1 MFYIPRQLARGLNE
15 TVKRIMYD
23 FFFPLALSISALW
36 LKALTRQSNHCGFS
50 IYIFDNS
57 KSKSMVRL
65 VRAEKMVLSG
75 LVFARKIARMILIQ
89 NIQGL
94 MGPLMFNMAFMPL
107 YMWEMWD
114 VTPVTNARTHGRT
127 VESSAVF
134 SLRWIRKIKSPWLLC
149 TSSCEHHV
157 PHSTL
162 RPWLFQPRLISQS
175 SEAQEM
181 ASQCSRSPRSK
192 WPRCNALIDS
202 KREFATAFLCLPLFH
217 L

>member
-1 MFYIPRQLARGLNE
+1 MRHDQPVPTWRRRRELTHSWVCSPCHEFVPHCHW
-15 TVKRIMYD
+15 M
-23 FFFPLALSISALW
+23 ALI
-36 LKALTRQSNHCGFS
+36 TRQSNHCGFS

-114 VTPVTNARTHGRT
+114 VACDERTDARK
-127 VESSAVF
+127 VESRAVF
-134 SLRWIRKIKSPWLLC
+134 SLSWIRNMHIIMCSP
-149 TSSCEHHV
+149 
-157 PHSTL
+157 
-162 RPWLFQPRLISQS
+162 
-175 SEAQEM
+175 
-181 ASQCSRSPRSK
+181 SRFIAKAKNS
-192 WPRCNALIDS
+192 III
-202 KREFATAFLCLPLFH
+202 
-217 L
+217 